1 MSSSGY
7 GNIDAERFVAGQ
19 TIGDGQLG
27 LIAAITSSLT
37 ATICTTPNGDI
48 ADAPAG
54 IFHYPATSG
63 QVVPVAL
70 AGSRA
75 LVTVGSSLA
84 AGIFLTCNASARAV
98 AVASGGVAIARL
110 LEAATADGEKR
121 RALVLAP
128 FRFVGT

>member
-7 GNIDAERFVAGQ
+7 GQLDSERFRAGQ
-19 TIGDGQLG
+19 TIGDAQLG

-37 ATICTTPNGDI
+37 ATICTTPNGDL
-48 ADAPAG
+48 ADGPAG
-54 IFHYPATSG
+54 VFHYPATSG
-63 QVVPVAL
+63 EVLPVAL
-70 AGSRA
+70 ATSRV
-75 LVTVGSSLA
+75 LLTVGSSLA

-98 AVASGGVAIARL
+98 AVVSGGVAIARL

-121 RALVLAP
+121 RALVVAP